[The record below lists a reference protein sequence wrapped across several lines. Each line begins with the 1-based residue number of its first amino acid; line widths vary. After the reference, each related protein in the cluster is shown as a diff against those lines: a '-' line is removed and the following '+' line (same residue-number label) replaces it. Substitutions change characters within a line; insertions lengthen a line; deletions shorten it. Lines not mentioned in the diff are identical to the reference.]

1 LAQNLPTLA
10 ESTQRLGATLK
21 ASEPLIPWRYIAA
34 FRHVFAHGYLGLDT
48 EIVWSLAEQDL
59 PDLRTAFA
67 CICSRIAPDPSK
79 PA

>member
-1 LAQNLPTLA
+1 LARNLPTLA

-21 ASEPLIPWRYIAA
+21 AREPLIPWRYIAA
-34 FRHVFAHGYLGLDT
+34 FCHVFVDGSLGLDT

-67 CICSRIAPDPSK
+67 RICSRIAPDPSK